1 MDLAYAQ
8 SLGPA
13 REPALKAMPDAAAEL
28 VARARGGDRSAFGA
42 LYELHAPWVHAVLLG
57 LVSPGE
63 AQDLVQ
69 DVFVAALGR
78 LEQLQDGARFGPWIA
93 AIARNRG
100 RDALRARGRA
110 GSLMDRGDGGDMGDA
125 GAGEP
130 AAPERGDGED
140 AEAQRALDAIRELPE
155 AYRET
160 LLMRLVEGLK
170 GPEIARRTGLTH
182 GSVRVNLC
190 RGMKLLRARLAGEE
204 A

>member
-13 REPALKAMPDAAAEL
+13 REPALKALPDAAAEL
-28 VARARGGDRSAFGA
+28 VARARGGDRSAFGT

-69 DVFVAALGR
+69 DVFGAALAR

-110 GSLMDRGDGGDMGDA
+110 GSSMHRGDE

-190 RGMKLLRARLAGEE
+190 RGMKLLRARLAGE
-204 A
+204 AR